1 MIRRIAHTIFNIR
14 DNFNSL
20 ISRLQI
26 RLQGGKIGQ
35 GVKIRGRIFVRNRGG
50 NLIIG
55 NNVTI
60 NSSRRV
66 NPAGLA
72 DKFSLTVQKGAVFEI
87 GEYSGASNCTI
98 YCATE
103 IRIGSHVMIGV
114 DCRIYDWDFHPIS
127 HLDRRNSSQPNIKSA
142 PVTIEDD
149 VFIGAGSFVLKGVR
163 ISQGAIIGA
172 GSVVVK
178 NIPAFQL
185 WGGNPARFIR
195 DLNN

>member
-1 MIRRIAHTIFNIR
+1 MIRKLVHAIFNIR

-26 RLQGGKIGQ
+26 QLQGGKIGEN
-35 GVKIRGRIFVRNRGG
+35 VKIRGRIFFRNRGG
-50 NLIIG
+50 NLSIG

-60 NSSRRV
+60 NSSRRA
-66 NPAGLA
+66 NPAGLS
-72 DKFSLTVQKGAVFEI
+72 DRFSLTVQKDAVFEI
-87 GEYSGASNCTI
+87 CECSGMSNCTI
-98 YCATE
+98 FCATE

-127 HLDRRNSSQPNIKSA
+127 HLDRRNSLQPNIKSA
-142 PVTIEDD
+142 SVIIEDD
-149 VFIGAGSFVLKGVR
+149 VFIGAGSSILKGVR
-163 ISQGAIIGA
+163 IGQGAIIGS

-178 NIPAFQL
+178 NIPPFQV
-185 WGGNPARFIR
+185 WGGNPAKFVR